1 VSRLAALLAGLA
13 VTALVTGLVFRA
25 ANGSLPALTDE
36 SWLLIPLAVGL
47 PIVGAAVARQQ
58 PRHPIAWIFIGSG
71 LGAGLDD
78 RFQGVWVLLAPGG
91 PRCQR

>member
-1 VSRLAALLAGLA
+1 LAALLAGLA

-78 RFQGVWVLLAPGG
+78 RFQGCG
-91 PRCQR
+91 CC